1 MSTHVVHG
9 PHPRFPLPVSRDRF
23 SVQIV
28 ARYTKTDGWAAGGV
42 TTFTY
47 ASRRQV
53 KRRNEL
59 LALRS
64 CFFDWWLREW
74 NRQGG
79 TYASAVTQ
87 LRGYPIR
94 PTRFKRRRGLWR
106 LEIRDLAWWWR
117 AWGGGWAAGEHT

>member
-1 MSTHVVHG
+1 MVHG
-9 PHPRFPLPVSRDRF
+9 PRPSFEIPVTRERF
-23 SVQIV
+23 SVTV
-28 ARYTKTDGWAAGGV
+28 VGRYTKRDGWAAGGV
-42 TTFTY
+42 TTFRY

-59 LALRS
+59 LVFRS

-87 LRGYPIR
+87 LRGYPINVDTFR
-94 PTRFKRRRGLWR
+94 RRRGLWN

-117 AWGGGWAAGEHT
+117 ALWAGWSARS

>member
-1 MSTHVVHG
+1 MATETVHG
-9 PHPRFPLPVSRDRF
+9 LKPRFLLSVTRDKF
-23 SVQIV
+23 SCLVV
-28 ARYTKTDGWAAGGV
+28 GRYTKRDGWAAGGV
-42 TTFTY
+42 TKFAY
-47 ASRRQV
+47 ASHRRV

-64 CFFDWWLREW
+64 CFLDWWLREW

-94 PTRFKRRRGLWR
+94 RERFRRQRGLWAM
-106 LEIRDLAWWWR
+106 ETRDWRWWLRALWAGWR
-117 AWGGGWAAGEHT
+117 N

>member
-1 MSTHVVHG
+1 MSTSVVHG
-9 PHPRFPLPVSRDRF
+9 PRPRFEIPVTRERF
-23 SVQIV
+23 SVTV
-28 ARYTKTDGWAAGGV
+28 VGRYTKRDGWAAGGV
-42 TTFTY
+42 TKYAY

-64 CFFDWWLREW
+64 CFLDWWLREW

-94 PTRFKRRRGLWR
+94 RERFKRRRGLWD
-106 LEIRDLAWWWR
+106 LEVRDLAWWWR
-117 AWGGGWAAGEHT
+117 AFWAGWSAR

>member
-1 MSTHVVHG
+1 MSTSVVHG
-9 PHPRFPLPVSRDRF
+9 PRPRFEIPVTRERF
-23 SVQIV
+23 SVTV
-28 ARYTKTDGWAAGGV
+28 VGRYTKRDGWAAGGI
-42 TTFTY
+42 TKYAY

-59 LALRS
+59 LVFRS
-64 CFFDWWLREW
+64 CFLDWWLREW

-94 PTRFKRRRGLWR
+94 RGRFKRRRGLLA
-106 LEIRDLAWWWR
+106 LERHDLAWWMR
-117 AWGGGWAAGEHT
+117 ALFASWW

>member
-1 MSTHVVHG
+1 MSTETVHG
-9 PHPRFPLPVSRDRF
+9 PHPRFRLRVSGDRF

-28 ARYTKTDGWAAGGV
+28 ARYTKSDGWAAGGV
-42 TTFTY
+42 TKYTY
-47 ASRRQV
+47 ASRRHV

-64 CFFDWWLREW
+64 CFLDWWLREW
-74 NRQGG
+74 NRHGG

-94 PTRFKRRRGLWR
+94 RGRFKRRRGLLA
-106 LEIRDLAWWWR
+106 LERHDLAWWMR
-117 AWGGGWAAGEHT
+117 ALFASWW